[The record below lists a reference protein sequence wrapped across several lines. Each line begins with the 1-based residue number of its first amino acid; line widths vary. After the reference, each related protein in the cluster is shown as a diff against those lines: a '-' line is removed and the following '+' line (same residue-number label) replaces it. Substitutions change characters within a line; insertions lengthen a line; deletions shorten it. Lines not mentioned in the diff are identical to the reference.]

1 MPSPFQVVST
11 YFYAKDGNRPFLLR
25 HAFAEDVELEMI
37 VKTNAISFPN
47 TAKGL
52 SAIEEIL
59 CRRFANDFEN
69 VYTFC
74 LTRPTDAN
82 RRHFPCHWLVG
93 MSAKNGGV
101 IRVGCGRYDWHFNE
115 AEGLVRKLI
124 ITIDRMEII
133 SPDQVEAIMGWIAG
147 LPYPWCDPEDI
158 LHSKPDVVE
167 LAPIADYL
175 REVRSIP
182 PEV

>member
-1 MPSPFQVVST
+1 MPEGSLGPCQ
-11 YFYAKDGNRPFLLR
+11 GNRPFLLR
-25 HAFAEDVELEMI
+25 HAFAEDVELGMI
-37 VKTNAISFPN
+37 VKTNAVSFPN

-101 IRVGCGRYDWHFNE
+101 IRVGCGRYDCTSTRLK
-115 AEGLVRKLI
+115 G
-124 ITIDRMEII
+124 
-133 SPDQVEAIMGWIAG
+133 
-147 LPYPWCDPEDI
+147 
-158 LHSKPDVVE
+158 
-167 LAPIADYL
+167 
-175 REVRSIP
+175 
-182 PEV
+182 